1 MKNFTCMLLVF
12 SVLFASCDT
21 NTQKANEEI
30 KEQKLSYLNK
40 NDS

>member
-1 MKNFTCMLLVF
+1 MPAQIVWQELIE
-12 SVLFASCDT
+12 
-21 NTQKANEEI
+21 ANEEI